1 MKDKYIMK
9 LTHNK
14 CKSCKEDYLIQ
25 KTEFRFYC
33 NGCKARY
40 IKTSKGSLIL
50 PDTPAVHI
58 PIDRSQIVL
67 KVKNPKSLVIAPT
80 ADENIKKDLW
90 RKAKEQTLKEYQEY
104 LNDPALD
111 IDERS
116 QISDMLIQYHRFGSA
131 PQFSLRA
138 TNLYKLYLTQL
149 NIQNNEDSTK

>member
-9 LTHNK
+9 ITGNK

-40 IKTSKGSLIL
+40 IKTSKGSVRL
-50 PDTPAVHI
+50 PDTPDVHI